1 MAQPPHARLTC
12 VLRRV
17 RIPTLGDLLLA
28 ALFLALA
35 RAGLHT
41 WGRSGDIVPMLL
53 AGQELL
59 IGVLALCRRRVTRS
73 QPASQPIGRAAAL
86 AWLGTL
92 LPLLLRP
99 AAPAAAALD
108 LRVGLVLQLIGGI
121 LALAATLSL
130 GRSFGIVAANRGIRV
145 AGLYHVVRHPI
156 YLAYLL
162 IFFGFVLAHPSPVN
176 AAVLVIWTIVQA
188 RRALAEERLLAEDP
202 AYCYYQT
209 RVRYRLLPGVW

>member
-1 MAQPPHARLTC
+1 MSQPPHARLTC

-35 RAGLHT
+35 RAGVHT
-41 WGRSGDIVPMLL
+41 RGPSGDIVPLLL

-59 IGVLALCRRRVTRS
+59 IAGLALCRRRVTRS
-73 QPASQPIGRAAAL
+73 QIASPPIGRAAAL

-108 LRVGLVLQLIGGI
+108 VRVGLVLQLI
-121 LALAATLSL
+121 
-130 GRSFGIVAANRGIRV
+130 
-145 AGLYHVVRHPI
+145 
-156 YLAYLL
+156 
-162 IFFGFVLAHPSPVN
+162 
-176 AAVLVIWTIVQA
+176 
-188 RRALAEERLLAEDP
+188 
-202 AYCYYQT
+202 
-209 RVRYRLLPGVW
+209 